1 MSDEERDDAM
11 RALLKRSLQPDAK
24 PKPVLRDVQRKIRER
39 SKGKFYA
46 DGWSTSQA
54 RVSYAL
60 VAVLMLLVVAV
71 AYFAMGPMGIR

>member
-11 RALLKRSLQPDAK
+11 RALLKRSLQPHAE

-60 VAVLMLLVVAV
+60 VAVLMLLVVAI